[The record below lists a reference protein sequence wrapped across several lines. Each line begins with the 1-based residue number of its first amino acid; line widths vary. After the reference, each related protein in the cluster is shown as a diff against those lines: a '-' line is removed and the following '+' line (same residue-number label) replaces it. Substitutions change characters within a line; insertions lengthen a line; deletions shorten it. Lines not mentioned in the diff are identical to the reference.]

1 MLKLVKRAELD
12 RLEATLQ
19 KSKLIHRV
27 LTEYLLDGNVTSKEE
42 EEAIRE
48 RLIQISME
56 KVLKKTGCFLPNRG
70 GMNQ

>member
-1 MLKLVKRAELD
+1 MLKLVNMAELE
-12 RLEATLQ
+12 RLESTLQ
-19 KSKLIHRV
+19 KSRLINRV
-27 LTEYLLDGNVTSKEE
+27 LTEYLLDSNVTSQEE
-42 EEAIRE
+42 KNAIRE

>member
-1 MLKLVKRAELD
+1 MLKLVDMAELE

-19 KSKLIHRV
+19 KSRLINRV
-27 LTEYLLDGNVTSKEE
+27 LTDYLLDNNITVKEE
-42 EEAIRE
+42 EEAVRQ
-48 RLIQISME
+48 RLIQLSME